1 MLLGNKGTTENN
13 NTFADI
19 KKNSEAL
26 GDQTALSKEE
36 KVSNQINYMYINMK
50 DHLSVVDKKD
60 DTDTD
65 VSAWDVAG
73 YTKNGSTYTYA
84 PIKGSDGKNL
94 DTFDYNYSL
103 TPLTKY
109 VDYDKIFSKNL
120 SINKVEP
127 ETNAV
132 VIINANDVTLKSTA
146 ADGALQGIVICGGN
160 VTFDKSVKSFRGM
173 IISGAKIICNSS
185 VDISADA
192 SFTATVLEECSKS
205 DVEDLSLITRE
216 ILKNYVKVDDKN
228 NSEVSGSSL
237 SDISY
242 SDILAFQNWKKNVE

>member
-1 MLLGNKGTTENN
+1 MLLGNKGITENN

-26 GDQTALSKEE
+26 GDQTTLSKEE

-65 VSAWDVAG
+65 VSAWEVAG

-120 SINKVEP
+120 SINKVE
-127 ETNAV
+127 AIV
-132 VIINANDVTLKSTA
+132 CGLKFKPSLSVRA
-146 ADGALQGIVICGGN
+146 SSGN
-160 VTFDKSVKSFRGM
+160 M
-173 IISGAKIICNSS
+173 
-185 VDISADA
+185 
-192 SFTATVLEECSKS
+192 SKS
-205 DVEDLSLITRE
+205 PQ
-216 ILKNYVKVDDKN
+216 
-228 NSEVSGSSL
+228 NSVS
-237 SDISY
+237 
-242 SDILAFQNWKKNVE
+242 FK